1 MRTMDVRTPRA
12 AVLLGALLASS
23 TIGGLCGPSPAPPAP
38 GPSST
43 CTEGA
48 PPADG
53 QPMIE
58 LSDPETG
65 ATLEEG
71 HTLLVEHGAQGGS
84 HFMVAARQ
92 YSTSAGTWTYTFT
105 LVRILPDGT
114 EQEDG
119 SNNAA
124 VEACGPGWT
133 ATTSP
138 VFLYGS
144 AGPGTLRVRAENG
157 GATLTDEV
165 MVNLE

>member
-1 MRTMDVRTPRA
+1 MDLRTPRA

-23 TIGGLCGPSPAPPAP
+23 TIGGLCGPGP
-38 GPSST
+38 GPTPPDPSSS
-43 CTEGA
+43 CAEGA
-48 PPADG
+48 PPSDG
-53 QPMIE
+53 QPVIE

-71 HTLLVEHGAQGGS
+71 HTLLVEQGAQGGS

-92 YSTSAGTWTYTFT
+92 YAQSSGTWTYTFT

-119 SNNAA
+119 SSGAA
-124 VEACGPGWT
+124 VEACAQGWT
-133 ATTSP
+133 VTTSP

-144 AGPGTLRVRAENG
+144 AGPGTLRVRAESG
-157 GATLTDEV
+157 GVTLTDEV

>member
-1 MRTMDVRTPRA
+1 MRIMAPRTSRA

-23 TIGGLCGPSPAPPAP
+23 TLGGLCGPSPAPPAP
-38 GPSST
+38 DSTST
-43 CTEGA
+43 CAEGA

-84 HFMVAARQ
+84 HFMVATRQ
-92 YSTSAGTWTYTFT
+92 YSQSAGTWTYTFD
-105 LVRILPDGT
+105 LIRILPDGT
-114 EQEDG
+114 EQNDG
-119 SNNAA
+119 TNSAA
-124 VEACGPGWT
+124 VEACAPGWT
-133 ATTSP
+133 LTTSP

-157 GATLTDEV
+157 GVTLTDEV
-165 MVNLE
+165 VVNLE